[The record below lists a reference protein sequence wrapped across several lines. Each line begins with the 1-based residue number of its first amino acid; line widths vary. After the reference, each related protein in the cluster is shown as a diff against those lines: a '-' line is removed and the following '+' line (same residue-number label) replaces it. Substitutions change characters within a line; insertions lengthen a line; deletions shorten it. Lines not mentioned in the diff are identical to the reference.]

1 MDEQTFHAL
10 LAKGAQHKASD
21 VLLKVG
27 QPPAFRVGGD
37 LHYMNA
43 DKLKPAQTQ
52 RLAES
57 CSPSRAFL
65 VRSPTCANTTA
76 PTRCRAWAAI
86 A

>member
-1 MDEQTFHAL
+1 MLAMDEQTFHAL

-37 LHYMNA
+37 LHYMQA

-52 RLAES
+52 RLARS
-57 CSPSRAFL
+57 CSRSRAI
-65 VRSPTCANTTA
+65 RAPSP
-76 PTRCRAWAAI
+76 I
-86 A
+86 